1 MKKFHIR
8 CAYFTPNCT
17 WSLNYSV
24 LVKTVFCVTH
34 SEGYVWNLP
43 FRRRFY
49 CHLATPRSTRWQAAV
64 AAAAGDGRGP
74 VSSAYNDDLFSAA
87 ANCDLFV
94 GAHSALAGC
103 AVRQRNGRVAAFSR

>member
-1 MKKFHIR
+1 LYFDGGSQLPQQILWKKFHIR

-49 CHLATPRSTRWQAAV
+49 CHLATPR
-64 AAAAGDGRGP
+64 
-74 VSSAYNDDLFSAA
+74 
-87 ANCDLFV
+87 
-94 GAHSALAGC
+94 
-103 AVRQRNGRVAAFSR
+103 